1 MKNKIHLSILAF
13 LAFSISIMA
22 TTITPVLTLN
32 TTNPTNPVKGK
43 LKVGDAAPNFS
54 LEGSDGKTYKLSDFR
69 GKTVVLDFWAMWCG
83 PCKKKMPK
91 IQKLHELYRKK
102 NVEVIGMLAM
112 NPGAEKK
119 AKAYFAEKNYTFK
132 LLYGNSKLTKDYG
145 LQFLPTV
152 IVIDKKGK
160 IVYLTTKPNP
170 NEFDDIK
177 KLIAKHS

>member
-1 MKNKIHLSILAF
+1 MKNKLYLAVFAF
-13 LAFSISIMA
+13 LAFSICTIA
-22 TTITPVLTLN
+22 TN
-32 TTNPTNPVKGK
+32 TVPTSKLNPTNPIKGK

-54 LEGSDGKTYKLSDFR
+54 LLGSDGKTYKLSDFR

-91 IQKLHELYRKK
+91 IQKLHNLYQKK

-132 LLYGNSKLTKDYG
+132 LLYGNRKLTKDYG

-170 NEFDDIK
+170 NEFNDIK